1 MKSISIDINADIG
14 EGINNE
20 LQLIPLL
27 SSCNIA
33 CGGHA
38 GDRETMQR
46 CVDLALL
53 HGVKIGA
60 HPSFPDRDGF
70 GRNHMVMPHDDLFQ
84 ELQTQINKLVEILAR
99 CDELLHH
106 VKPHGALYNLAVK
119 DKTIAS
125 VIVDVVK
132 NTTGSPKLYVPN
144 NSVIEDVAIE
154 AGLSVVFE
162 AFADRHYNNDL
173 TLVSRDKHN
182 AIITNEKDML
192 NHVKGI
198 IMSHKVSS
206 LNGID
211 IPITAETICVHGDTP
226 KAVELLKYLR
236 HNLINFGIK
245 IE

>member
-1 MKSISIDINADIG
+1 M
-14 EGINNE
+14 
-20 LQLIPLL
+20 
-27 SSCNIA
+27 
-33 CGGHA
+33 
-38 GDRETMQR
+38 
-46 CVDLALL
+46 
-53 HGVKIGA
+53 
-60 HPSFPDRDGF
+60 
-70 GRNHMVMPHDDLFQ
+70 
-84 ELQTQINKLVEILAR
+84 
-99 CDELLHH
+99 
-106 VKPHGALYNLAVK
+106 
-119 DKTIAS
+119 
-125 VIVDVVK
+125 
-132 NTTGSPKLYVPN
+132 
-144 NSVIEDVAIE
+144 
-154 AGLSVVFE
+154 VFE
-162 AFADRHYNNDL
+162 AFADRHYNDDL

>member
-53 HGVKIGA
+53 YGVKIGA

-162 AFADRHYNNDL
+162 AFADRHYNDDL

>member
-14 EGINNE
+14 EGVNNE

-38 GDRETMQR
+38 GDIETMEW

-60 HPSFPDRDGF
+60 HPSFPDRGGF
-70 GRNHMVMPHDDLFQ
+70 GRNHMVMPYDDLFL
-84 ELQTQINKLVEILAR
+84 ELQTQINKLVEVLAR
-99 CDELLHH
+99 RGKLLHH
-106 VKPHGALYNLAVK
+106 IKPHGALYNLAVK
-119 DKTIAS
+119 DKIIAS
-125 VIVDVVK
+125 VVVDVAK
-132 NTTGSPKLYVPN
+132 YMKGSPKLYVPN
-144 NSVIEDVAIE
+144 NSVIERIAIE
-154 AGLSVVFE
+154 AGVSVVFE
-162 AFADRHYNNDL
+162 AFADRHYNDDL
-173 TLVSRDKHN
+173 TLVSRDMHN
-182 AIITNEKDML
+182 AVITNEKDML

-198 IMSHKVSS
+198 IMNHKVSS
-206 LNGID
+206 INGID

-236 HNLINFGIK
+236 HYLINSGIK

>member
-1 MKSISIDINADIG
+1 M
-14 EGINNE
+14 
-20 LQLIPLL
+20 
-27 SSCNIA
+27 
-33 CGGHA
+33 
-38 GDRETMQR
+38 
-46 CVDLALL
+46 
-53 HGVKIGA
+53 
-60 HPSFPDRDGF
+60 
-70 GRNHMVMPHDDLFQ
+70 
-84 ELQTQINKLVEILAR
+84 
-99 CDELLHH
+99 
-106 VKPHGALYNLAVK
+106 AVK

-162 AFADRHYNNDL
+162 AFADRHYNDDL